1 MKFPPNVPVYGNQS
15 FRGKCPSEA
24 AEQVTFFSR
33 IRRLYPETWG
43 KIAFHPRN
51 EGKRH
56 HMQISKEKS
65 EGMVK
70 GTPDIIIPGKKTFVC
85 EIKRRDHTKSTWQD
99 GQEEYLLTAQAC
111 GAFVCIALGVDAAME
126 AFDAYQEETTRQAN
140 P

>member
-1 MKFPPNVPVYGNQS
+1 M
-15 FRGKCPSEA
+15 
-24 AEQVTFFSR
+24 QVSR
-33 IRRLYPETWG
+33 
-43 KIAFHPRN
+43 
-51 EGKRH
+51 
-56 HMQISKEKS
+56 EKS

-99 GQEEYLLTAQAC
+99 GQEEYLLTAQEC

-126 AFDAYQEETTRQAN
+126 AFDAYQEENTRQAN